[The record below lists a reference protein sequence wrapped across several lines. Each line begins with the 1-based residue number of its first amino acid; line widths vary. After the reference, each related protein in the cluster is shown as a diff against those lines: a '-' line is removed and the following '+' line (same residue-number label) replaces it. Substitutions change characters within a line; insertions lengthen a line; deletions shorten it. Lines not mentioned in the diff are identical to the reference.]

1 MLRSKSSLPC
11 VGLILISTPFNRLL
25 EKRSAIYSSRPPN
38 YIANELICK
47 RQTHILFTPYGSEF
61 KALRKSTQGL
71 FAPRELAAVLPV
83 QQAEAAQTAYD
94 ILREPGQYYEHI
106 QRYTTAVILASVYGQ
121 RGETFDSPNIQ
132 ALYDV
137 QNRFTALLEPGAAPP
152 VDGITFLKHI
162 PEFLAPWKQRAR
174 KIRRDQREIYFRL
187 YNGTKERM
195 GRGIRV
201 GCFMER
207 LIDDQVKN
215 NMDDEHTAYLGGVF
229 MEAGSDTTSSTLLSF
244 LLGMVENPVAL
255 KRAQEDVDRVCGVE
269 RSPTLDDL
277 ENLPYIESCMHE
289 VSTFFSGFR
298 ILTLTENSRFF
309 AGGPSQQVEFHTC
322 SRKKTLIKAIS
333 SPQEPFSSLI
343 PGPFTTMRTNMTT
356 RVLSIPIVGSEE
368 THTELKPVSRW
379 HQMNSVKRLMAGAQ
393 DVEFALVR
401 NWQRLR

>member
-1 MLRSKSSLPC
+1 M
-11 VGLILISTPFNRLL
+11 
-25 EKRSAIYSSRPPN
+25 
-38 YIANELICK
+38 
-47 RQTHILFTPYGSEF
+47 
-61 KALRKSTQGL
+61 
-71 FAPRELAAVLPV
+71 LPV

-162 PEFLAPWKQRAR
+162 PEFLAPWKQKAR
-174 KIRRDQREIYFRL
+174 KIRHDQREIYFRL

-195 GRGIRV
+195 DQGIRV

-255 KRAQEDVDRVCGVE
+255 KHAQEDVDRICGLE

-289 VSTFFSGFR
+289 VSTF
-298 ILTLTENSRFF
+298 I
-309 AGGPSQQVEFHTC
+309 
-322 SRKKTLIKAIS
+322 
-333 SPQEPFSSLI
+333 
-343 PGPFTTMRTNMTT
+343 
-356 RVLSIPIVGSEE
+356 
-368 THTELKPVSRW
+368 PVSVSW
-379 HQMNSVKRLMAGAQ
+379 Y
-393 DVEFALVR
+393 
-401 NWQRLR
+401 